1 MSSIEQIDMVD
12 RVKGTP
18 NASAA
23 RAALISPSAHCIP
36 VMPTGASATG
46 IATFC
51 PIMVVSVLR
60 PVMST
65 ATRWRSLIFSKSVVF
80 SRKVCS
86 V

>member
-1 MSSIEQIDMVD
+1 MVD

-18 NASAA
+18 NFSAA

-46 IATFC
+46 METGW
-51 PIMVVSVLR
+51 PTMVEAVVR

-65 ATRWRSLIFSKSVVF
+65 ATFWRSRSCEKSLQF